1 MKLNPIVLIPARL
14 GSQRLPGKALAE
26 IAGAPMIVHV
36 WRRAMEAALGP
47 VYVATDAPEI
57 AAAVEAAGGA
67 AVLTAPECPSGSDRI
82 AQAVVRLDPARAHDV
97 VVNLQ
102 GDEPLMA
109 PQALKAATSFCR

>member
-47 VYVATDAPEI
+47 V
-57 AAAVEAAGGA
+57 
-67 AVLTAPECPSGSDRI
+67 
-82 AQAVVRLDPARAHDV
+82 
-97 VVNLQ
+97 
-102 GDEPLMA
+102 
-109 PQALKAATSFCR
+109 